1 MARSEQTNELAVSLA
16 KVQGSI
22 THAVKDSENPFHK
35 NKYADLASVWEA
47 CRKQLAEN
55 GLSIVQLPDGLE
67 DGCLILDT
75 TMLHTSGQWISS
87 RIKMPLQKQ
96 DPQGYGSTLTYARR
110 YALAAMVGVYQDDDD
125 ANEGTIP
132 KSQSKQQNKPTNTN
146 IPTAPQKPST
156 TQATKPQSEPTKAT
170 DGQVKSLYIKC
181 TKEGMSQDDVHQLI
195 EWKYG
200 IKSAKDLLIPD
211 FAYLMNNITKAW
223 SDYVEYQSKKDGN

>member
-125 ANEGTIP
+125 ANEGSIP
-132 KSQSKQQNKPTNTN
+132 KSQSKQQNKSTNTN
-146 IPTAPQKPST
+146 VPNAPQKPNTPQLMSDIQRKKLFATATEKALSSDDMKSVIKWKCNVDSSKELT
-156 TQATKPQSEPTKAT
+156 TVQASYLIDHLEQLWIEYVATKSE
-170 DGQVKSLYIKC
+170 
-181 TKEGMSQDDVHQLI
+181 
-195 EWKYG
+195 
-200 IKSAKDLLIPD
+200 
-211 FAYLMNNITKAW
+211 
-223 SDYVEYQSKKDGN
+223 KDGN

>member
-1 MARSEQTNELAVSLA
+1 LARSEQTNELAVSLA

-125 ANEGTIP
+125 ANEGSML
-132 KSQSKQQNKPTNTN
+132 KSQSKQQNKSTNTN
-146 IPTAPQKPST
+146 IPTTPQKPNTPQLMSDI
-156 TQATKPQSEPTKAT
+156 QRKKLFATATEKAL
-170 DGQVKSLYIKC
+170 S
-181 TKEGMSQDDVHQLI
+181 SDDMKKI
-195 EWKYG
+195 IAWKY
-200 IKSAKDLLIPD
+200 KVDSSTKLTTVQASYLID
-211 FAYLMNNITKAW
+211 NLDKLW
-223 SDYVEYQSKKDGN
+223 SDYVAEQSKKDGN